1 MRRSKNAGISTVWLA
16 VFLVIVLS
24 VLWLLFFRAGAPFP
38 QSGRPTVDERT
49 TDDARVVDDARIVR
63 ALRGEPGSWLTY
75 GRTFEEQRFSPL
87 AQIDRATVSKLGL
100 AWAKDLGV
108 RHRVQGSPIMV
119 DGVVYVA
126 DPWGVTY
133 ALDAK
138 TGAELWS
145 FDPQIDPD
153 LVRYAC
159 CGGPV
164 NRGVAYYGGR
174 IYLAAFDARLIALD
188 AATGRQVWEAYTGDP
203 ASRVPTTITGAP
215 RVGGGKVYIGQSGS
229 EYGVRGYASAWDAET
244 GEEVWRFFT
253 VPGDPSLPFEH
264 PELEQAAQTW
274 SGRWWEYGGGGTVW
288 HSIVYDPEFD
298 QVYLGVGN
306 GVPWPRAIRSPGGG
320 DNLFLASVVAV
331 DADTGEMHWYYQ
343 TTPGDNWDYTAT
355 QDMVLADMEVDGVG
369 RKVLLQ
375 APKNGFFYVLDRA
388 DGTLLRAHPYGPV
401 NWATRVDMQTGRPVE
416 NPDMYYDDEPKWVQ
430 PGAVGGHN
438 WHAMSFDPEG
448 GVMYLP
454 TQEAPFFFALPEE
467 FVRTG
472 VFKLN
477 EVGMS
482 FGVRVGGPRAHAV
495 EAAGPVPE
503 THGRLK
509 AFDPLT
515 GETLW
520 SADNATWNNGGV
532 LATAGGLVFQGGEM
546 GPFVAYDADDGS
558 ALWEFQ
564 TYGAISA
571 PPISYA
577 VDGTQYVAILASAT
591 NLHENFGSLLVFA
604 LDGAADWPAPPERP
618 REIPAPPPLTA
629 ERRRDRARRRAVPRG
644 LHVVPR
650 RQHGAAADGGSQDDE
665 RRDACAVRGDRTRR
679 FAAGGGDDGLRGRA
693 DPGGRGTHPPVRD
706 LAGDGGAG
714 GAAVGASLVVARP
727 AGRRTPSPTGQF
739 RASETAMRPQVAPGR
754 DEPVPYTAL
763 PRRREV

>member
-1 MRRSKNAGISTVWLA
+1 MYGSRRSKQAGISTAWLA
-16 VFLVIVLS
+16 VFLAVALGAA
-24 VLWLLFFRAGAPFP
+24 WLLFFREGAPYP
-38 QSGRPTVDERT
+38 MSRQPVPDG
-49 TDDARVVDDARIVR
+49 ARVAATVDDARIVR
-63 ALRGEPGSWLTY
+63 ALGEEPGSWLTY

-87 AQIDRATVSKLGL
+87 TQIDRETVARLGL
-100 AWAKDLGV
+100 AWSKDLGV

-138 TGAELWS
+138 TGAELWK
-145 FDPQIDPD
+145 FDPEIDPD

-164 NRGVAYYGGR
+164 NRGVAYYRDR

-188 AATGRQVWEAYTGDP
+188 AATGERIWEAFTGDP
-203 ASRVPTTITGAP
+203 ASRVPTTVTGAP
-215 RVGGGKVYIGQSGS
+215 RVGGGNVYIGQSSS
-229 EYGVRGYASAWDAET
+229 EFGVRGYASAWDAET

-264 PELEQAAQTW
+264 PEMEQAAGTW
-274 SGRWWEYGGGGTVW
+274 SGQWWEYGGGGTVW

-306 GVPWPRAIRSPGGG
+306 GMPWPRAIRSPGGG
-320 DNLFLASVVAV
+320 DNLFLASIVAV
-331 DADTGEMHWYYQ
+331 DAETGTMNWYYQ

-355 QDMVLADMEVDGVG
+355 QDMVLADMRVDDVD

-375 APKNGFFYVLDRA
+375 APKNGFFYVIDRE
-388 DGTLLRAHPYGPV
+388 DGALLRAHPYGPI
-401 NWATRVDMQTGRPVE
+401 NWATHVDMETGRPVE
-416 NPDMYYDDEPKWVQ
+416 NPDMYYDEEPKWVL
-430 PGAVGGHN
+430 PGAGGGHN
-438 WHAMSFDPEG
+438 WHAMSFDPRQ
-448 GVMYLP
+448 GVMYIP
-454 TQEAPFFFALPEE
+454 TQELPFFFSLPEE

-482 FGVRVGGPRAHAV
+482 FGVRVGGPREHAV

-503 THGRLK
+503 TAGRLK

-520 SADNATWNNGGV
+520 STENPTWNNGGV
-532 LATAGGLVFQGGEM
+532 LATAGGVVFQGGEM

-558 ALWEFQ
+558 SLWEFQ

-591 NLHENFGSLLVFA
+591 NRHENFGSLLVFA
-604 LDGAADWPAPPERP
+604 LDGAAQWPAPPERP
-618 REIPAPPPLTA
+618 SEIPEPPPLTA
-629 ERRRDRARRRAVPRG
+629 SVEEVERGSALYHEACMWCHGDSTLEPLMADLKMMTAETHAQFPAIVLGGMLRDEGMMGYADVLTPEDAELIRQYVISRARIWRETAT
-644 LHVVPR
+644 
-650 RQHGAAADGGSQDDE
+650 SS
-665 RRDACAVRGDRTRR
+665 
-679 FAAGGGDDGLRGRA
+679 
-693 DPGGRGTHPPVRD
+693 
-706 LAGDGGAG
+706 
-714 GAAVGASLVVARP
+714 AAVQLDR
-727 AGRRTPSPTGQF
+727 
-739 RASETAMRPQVAPGR
+739 
-754 DEPVPYTAL
+754 
-763 PRRREV
+763 

>member
-1 MRRSKNAGISTVWLA
+1 MGRPKNAGISTAWLA
-16 VFLVIVLS
+16 VFLVVVLS
-24 VLWLLFFRAGAPFP
+24 ALWLLFFREGAPFP
-38 QSGRPTVDERT
+38 QSGRPTVEERPT
-49 TDDARVVDDARIVR
+49 NGARVVDDARIVR
-63 ALRGEPGSWLTY
+63 ALHGEPESWLTY

-87 AQIDRATVSKLGL
+87 ARIDRARVSRLGL

-119 DGVVYVA
+119 DGVLYVA

-145 FDPQIDPD
+145 FDPEIDPD

-159 CGGPV
+159 CGGPL

-203 ASRVPTTITGAP
+203 ASRAPTTITGAP
-215 RVGGGKVYIGQSGS
+215 RVGGGKVYIGQSSS

-264 PELEQAAQTW
+264 PEMEQAADTW

-288 HSIVYDPEFD
+288 HSIVYDPEFN

-320 DNLFLASVVAV
+320 DNLFLASIVAV
-331 DADTGEMHWYYQ
+331 DADTGEMNWYYQ

-355 QDMVLADMEVDGVG
+355 QDMVLADMEVDGVD

-401 NWATRVDMQTGRPVE
+401 NWATHVDMDTGRPVE
-416 NPDMYYDDEPKWVQ
+416 NSDMYYDDEPKWVL
-430 PGAVGGHN
+430 PGAAGGHN
-438 WHAMSFDPEG
+438 WHAMSFDPER
-448 GVMYLP
+448 GVVYVP

-482 FGVRVGGPRAHAV
+482 FGVRVGGPREHAV

-520 SADNATWNNGGV
+520 SVDNPTWNNGGV
-532 LATAGGLVFQGGEM
+532 LATAGGLVFQGGET

-604 LDGAADWPAPPERP
+604 LDGSADWPAPPERP
-618 REIPAPPPLTA
+618 REIPEPPPLTA
-629 ERRRDRARRRAVPRG
+629 SADEVERGGALYHEACMWC
-644 LHVVPR
+644 
-650 RQHGAAADGGSQDDE
+650 HGDSTELPLMADLKMMSAETHAQFAAIVLGGSLRDE
-665 RRDACAVRGDRTRR
+665 GMMGYADVLTPEDAELIRQYVISRAMAGREARDQ
-679 FAAGGGDDGLRGRA
+679 AAGSG
-693 DPGGRGTHPPVRD
+693 
-706 LAGDGGAG
+706 
-714 GAAVGASLVVARP
+714 SP
-727 AGRRTPSPTGQF
+727 AG
-739 RASETAMRPQVAPGR
+739 
-754 DEPVPYTAL
+754 
-763 PRRREV
+763 

>member
-1 MRRSKNAGISTVWLA
+1 MHRSKNAGISTAWLA
-16 VFLVIVLS
+16 AILVLVLG
-24 VLWLLFFRAGAPFP
+24 VLWLLFFREGAPFP
-38 QSGRPTVDERT
+38 QSRGPDRAAGTVEATPT
-49 TDDARVVDDARIVR
+49 VDDARIVR
-63 ALRGEPGSWLTY
+63 ALYEEPGSWLTY

-87 AQIDRATVSKLGL
+87 RQIDLETVSRLGL
-100 AWAKDLGV
+100 AWSKDFGV

-138 TGAELWS
+138 TGAELWK
-145 FDPQIDPD
+145 FDPEIDPG

-159 CGGPV
+159 CGGPI

-188 AATGRQVWEAYTGDP
+188 AATGRQLWEAYTGDP

-215 RVGGGKVYIGQSGS
+215 RVGGGKVYIGQSSS
-229 EYGVRGYASAWDAET
+229 EFGVRGYASAWDAET

-264 PELEQAAQTW
+264 PEMEMAAETW
-274 SGRWWEYGGGGTVW
+274 SGQWWEYGGGGTVW
-288 HSIVYDPEFD
+288 HSIVYDPEFN

-306 GVPWPRAIRSPGGG
+306 GMPWPRAIRSPDGG
-320 DNLFLASVVAV
+320 DNLFLASIVAV
-331 DADTGEMHWYYQ
+331 DADTGRMNWHYQ

-355 QDMVLADMEVDGVG
+355 QDMVLADMQVDGVD

-375 APKNGFFYVLDRA
+375 APKNGFFYVIDRE
-388 DGTLLRAHPYGPV
+388 DGTLLRAHPYGPI
-401 NWATRVDMQTGRPVE
+401 NWATHVDMETGRPVE
-416 NPDMYYDDEPKWVQ
+416 NPAMYYDDEPKWIL

-438 WHAMSFDPEG
+438 WHAMSFDAER
-448 GVMYLP
+448 GVMYVP
-454 TQEAPFFFALPEE
+454 TQEAPFFFSLPEE

-482 FGVRVGGPRAHAV
+482 VGVRVGGPRQHAV
-495 EAAGPVPE
+495 DAAGPLPD
-503 THGRLK
+503 TAGRLK

-520 SADNATWNNGGV
+520 STDNPTWNNGGV
-532 LATAGGLVFQGGEM
+532 LATAGGLVFQGGEL

-558 ALWEFQ
+558 VLWEFQ

-577 VDGTQYVAILASAT
+577 IDGTQYVAILASAT
-591 NLHENFGSLLVFA
+591 NRHENFGSLLVFA
-604 LDGAADWPAPPERP
+604 LDGAADWPVPLERP
-618 REIPAPPPLTA
+618 IEIPEPPPLTA
-629 ERRRDRARRRAVPRG
+629 SAEEIERGSALYHEACMWCHGDSTLEPLMADLKMMTAETHEQFPAIVLGGMLRDQGMMGYADVLTPEDAELIRQYVISQALVGRESAASPVAVEP
-644 LHVVPR
+644 
-650 RQHGAAADGGSQDDE
+650 DG
-665 RRDACAVRGDRTRR
+665 
-679 FAAGGGDDGLRGRA
+679 
-693 DPGGRGTHPPVRD
+693 
-706 LAGDGGAG
+706 
-714 GAAVGASLVVARP
+714 
-727 AGRRTPSPTGQF
+727 
-739 RASETAMRPQVAPGR
+739 
-754 DEPVPYTAL
+754 
-763 PRRREV
+763 